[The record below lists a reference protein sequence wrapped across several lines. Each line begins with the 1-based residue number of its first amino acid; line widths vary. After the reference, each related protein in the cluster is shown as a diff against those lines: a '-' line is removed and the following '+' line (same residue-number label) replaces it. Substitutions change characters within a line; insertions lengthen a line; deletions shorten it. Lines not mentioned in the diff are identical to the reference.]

1 MKTNKL
7 VYGLRFT
14 VYGLVM
20 VGLLFTS
27 CYQPKVLMHTTIHG
41 GFGKD
46 CTREVSYSNVM
57 SKEKRDSL
65 LGKDLCGWS
74 QPMPECLNVDAFCKS
89 HTEVGEGDTVRT
101 TFICPFSSVEEMCR
115 QGCCKLLVYGPAQSV
130 ARTER
135 SRGIREAGQHGA
147 CRHQVAQ
154 R

>member
-1 MKTNKL
+1 MKISKL
-7 VYGLRFT
+7 VYSLRFTVYGVRFT
-14 VYGLVM
+14 VYGLV

-89 HTEVGEGDTVRT
+89 HTEVGEGDTVT
-101 TFICPFSSVEEMCR
+101 TSFWMPL
-115 QGCCKLLVYGPAQSV
+115 KQSKRC
-130 ARTER
+130 A
-135 SRGIREAGQHGA
+135 SRHL
-147 CRHQVAQ
+147 CN
-154 R
+154 